1 MIAAYKE
8 AEAQGLGAIQVDGE
22 MIDAASVR
30 ILQNVLSEPE
40 FNNSKGNADMGLL
53 DRIQS
58 KASTARI
65 RAHMMWEETADR
77 RPKRLAEV
85 PRSVD
90 VITREW
96 LSAALCRRVPGA
108 QVLDFDLGALNVGT
122 TSRRAIHVRYNEA
135 GQHAGLQE
143 RIFGKAIR
151 VHHPVG
157 LRSFGRYRERSEF
170 LQQGALP
177 ARHRDARLPLRSL
190 RSRLVPIDSH
200 IDDISYTKQAQFLD
214 PHHRFTR
221 PQAESVMVLLAALHS
236 RFWGSPMLDRDFTWL
251 KDSLRYQHHIN
262 RVIQFEERAL
272 IGVDRTAD
280 ILPVAI
286 RDRRRELWPALM
298 RSCALRV
305 ADVHT
310 LLHADIHPGN
320 WYRPQTVRPGA
331 PALGLTDWQCTVKG
345 QWAADFAYALSS
357 CLDIEDRRS
366 WERELLRLY
375 LGELRLPAGQAVP
388 SFDRAW
394 LAYRQQTLHGLFNW
408 LFVAGAGPM
417 QPSMQPQDFGRIN
430 LERMGAAVADL
441 ETLDC
446 LGAD

>member
-1 MIAAYKE
+1 
-8 AEAQGLGAIQVDGE
+8 
-22 MIDAASVR
+22 
-30 ILQNVLSEPE
+30 
-40 FNNSKGNADMGLL
+40 MGLL

-143 RIFGKAIR
+143 RIFGKATPQFTTRLVCGPSGAIA
-151 VHHPVG
+151 
-157 LRSFGRYRERSEF
+157 SEVNF
-170 LQQGALP
+170 YNKV
-177 ARHRDARLPLRSL
+177 RSL
-190 RSRLVPIDSH
+190 LDIETLDCHYAAFDPGSFRSILIF
-200 IDDISYTKQAQFLD
+200 DDISYTKQAQFLD

-320 WYRPQTVRPGA
+320 WYLAANGAAGA